1 MDDMDE
7 EVPIYMKKDEVYN
20 LKEELKKLMAFLI
33 PGFDS
38 MKTYAPAV
46 IISFD
51 EAHAL
56 AKVESGQ
63 WSRFYEF
70 RRALR
75 FIHSY
80 PCFSVFLA
88 TTGKVNQFMPE
99 PGDSNRVSKT
109 LLKLIP
115 PFCELGYDQL
125 AEKAVSG
132 ETTLKEVAS
141 LRFMASLSRPL

>member
-1 MDDMDE
+1 MDAMDE
-7 EVPIYMKKDEVYN
+7 GVYN
-20 LKEELKKLMAFLI
+20 MKEKLKKLMVFLI

-38 MKTYAPAV
+38 MKIYPPAV

-56 AKVESGQ
+56 ATVEDGQ

-75 FIHSY
+75 FIHTY

-99 PGDSNRVSKT
+99 PGNSNWVLKT

-125 AEKAVSG
+125 AEKAVSSN
-132 ETTLKEVAS
+132 TTLDDVAS
-141 LRFMASLSRPL
+141 LRVMASLSRPL